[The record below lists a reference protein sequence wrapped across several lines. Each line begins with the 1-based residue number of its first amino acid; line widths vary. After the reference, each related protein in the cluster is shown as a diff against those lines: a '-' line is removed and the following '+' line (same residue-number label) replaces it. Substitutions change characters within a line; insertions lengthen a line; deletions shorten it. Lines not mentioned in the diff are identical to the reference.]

1 MEILKS
7 VEIKCHPGADREFVG
22 PWANTAIIYEY
33 FLESKKSYR
42 VDDPSSSKRKDKI
55 QMLPAL
61 WSIFFSQYYLLFSW
75 KKNWREGA

>member
-61 WSIFFSQYYLLFSW
+61 
-75 KKNWREGA
+75 